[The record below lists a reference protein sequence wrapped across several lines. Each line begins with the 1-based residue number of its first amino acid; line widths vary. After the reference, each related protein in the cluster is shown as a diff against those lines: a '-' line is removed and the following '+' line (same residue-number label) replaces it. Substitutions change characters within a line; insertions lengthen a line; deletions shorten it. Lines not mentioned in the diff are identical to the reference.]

1 MSDDARSWMREHD
14 DLTRRYFLRYGMAG
28 LASASAAAAIADEQ
42 PNPKPSLA
50 APREIPPDE
59 VLSRAISRL
68 RYLTP
73 ASNFT
78 TVERGDPLPSELP
91 ADKRSAVG
99 LDRDTWQ
106 LEIAADPDSDT
117 KLDRPMT
124 KEKGTALDWATL
136 MKLAETKMVR
146 YLKIMTCAN
155 INSPLGMG
163 LWEGVPLR
171 DVIALAQPADNVRR
185 VYYWGYHNDKP
196 EQKFAS
202 SLSLN
207 RVLEDPLG
215 ELPVIVCYKLN
226 GEWLSP
232 KRGGPARIIVPDA
245 YGFKSVKWLQRVVLT
260 NDFRAN
266 DTYANDNNDIDSWQK
281 SFARFV
287 RVPDRAKAGQPIP
300 ITGLAQCGVGGLAKV
315 QYAIDPAEST
325 WPADDPYFT
334 KATWRDAELLP
345 PPTEWPPLADGK
357 LPEVPLQFDASTGKP
372 RTWPLRY
379 TLAHWAVMAPG
390 IASGKYTLR
399 CRSIDEAGHAQPL
412 PRPFPRSG
420 RNPIETRTLTVS

>member
-14 DLTRRYFLRYGMAG
+14 DLTRRYFLRLGMAG
-28 LASASAAAAIADEQ
+28 LASASAGAVIADEP
-42 PNPKPSLA
+42 PNPKP

-68 RYLTP
+68 KYLTP

-124 KEKGTALDWATL
+124 KEKGTALDWAAL
-136 MKLAETKMVR
+136 MQLAETKAVR
-146 YLKIMTCAN
+146 YLKIMTCTN

-185 VYYWGYHNDKP
+185 LYYWGYHNDKP
-196 EQKFAS
+196 EQMFAS
-202 SLSLN
+202 SLSIN
-207 RVLEDPLG
+207 RVLEDPPG

-287 RVPDRAKAGQPIP
+287 RVPDRAKASQPIP

-315 QYAIDPAEST
+315 QYAIDSAEST
-325 WPADDPYFT
+325 WAADDPYFA

-357 LPEVPLQFDASTGKP
+357 LPEVPLQFDPSTGKP

-379 TLAHWAVMAPG
+379 TLAHWAVLAPG

-399 CRSIDEAGHAQPL
+399 CRSIDNSGHPQPL

>member
-1 MSDDARSWMREHD
+1 MSDDQRSPMREHD
-14 DLTRRYFLRYGMAG
+14 DLTRRYFLSLGAVG
-28 LASASAAAAIADEQ
+28 LAAATAAVAVADE
-42 PNPKPSLA
+42 PKGDKPSLA

-59 VLSRAISRL
+59 ALSRAIARL

-91 ADKRSAVG
+91 EDQRRAVG
-99 LDRDTWQ
+99 LARETWQ
-106 LEIAADPDSDT
+106 LEIVADPESDAR
-117 KLDRPMT
+117 LDNPLS
-124 KEKGTALDWATL
+124 KENGKALDWPAL
-136 MKLAETKMVR
+136 MRLAETKAVR
-146 YLKIMTCAN
+146 YLKVMTCTN

-196 EQKFAS
+196 DQLFAS
-202 SLSLN
+202 SLSIN
-207 RVLEDPLG
+207 RVLEEPPG
-215 ELPVIVCYKLN
+215 ELPVLVCYKLN
-226 GEWLSP
+226 GDWLSP
-232 KRGGPARIIVPDA
+232 KRGGPARIIVPEA

-266 DTYANDNNDIDSWQK
+266 DTYAKDNNDVDSPQK

-287 RVPDRAKAGQPIP
+287 RVPDRVKASQPIP

-315 QYAIDPAEST
+315 QYAIDPAEPA
-325 WPADDPYFT
+325 WPADDPHFT
-334 KATWRDAELLP
+334 NATWRDAELLP
-345 PPTEWPPLADGK
+345 PPSEWPPLADGK

-372 RTWPLRY
+372 RAWPLRY
-379 TLAHWAVMAPG
+379 TLVHWAVLAPG
-390 IASGKYTLR
+390 VASGKYIVR
-399 CRSIDEAGHAQPL
+399 CRSVDNSGNAQPL

-420 RNPIETRTLTVS
+420 RNPIESRTLMVS